1 MFWLRFIRVSSFNSA
16 VEAFLGGKVARKL
29 LHRAPKQNM
38 PIQTAAAAGIGMQ
51 YIRDRAVADAAY
63 HRRPYFSG
71 AFRARATSHP
81 LATLRDM
88 LTLPI
93 LFCCVPEPSPRR
105 QGYHTPYGGRLQV
118 LSQTFFH
125 FFLPATSRPRRRRWP
140 PGRRCTASR
149 RTPWR

>member
-1 MFWLRFIRVSSFNSA
+1 M
-16 VEAFLGGKVARKL
+16 ARKL
-29 LHRAPKQNM
+29 LHGAPKQNM
-38 PIQTAAAAGIGMQ
+38 PIQTASAAGIGMQ

-93 LFCCVPEPSPRR
+93 LFCCVPGPSPR
-105 QGYHTPYGGRLQV
+105 
-118 LSQTFFH
+118 
-125 FFLPATSRPRRRRWP
+125 
-140 PGRRCTASR
+140 
-149 RTPWR
+149 